1 MKFDESTVESAA
13 LAWLAELGIPGI
25 HGDAIAPGEQQA
37 ERDNFDQVVLRGRL
51 RAALER
57 LNPHIP
63 AAARSGA
70 VDEAIRRIERTDS
83 QSTLHNHAAF
93 HRLLVEGVTIEYR
106 DGSHLRPAIVRLADF
121 EHPAANDWLA
131 VQQFAITGFNARA
144 AARTHRRPDIVVFLN
159 GLPVVVF
166 EFKNA
171 ADERATIGQAF
182 NQLRTYYDEI
192 GSVHLRRAAR
202 HFRRHA
208 GAAGGAR
215 RGLGAFQAVARSGG
229 SAAPGAADADRGGA
243 RARPPARPDPLVLG
257 LRARRRPGDQE
268 GGCLSPG
275 AGGQQGGRAH
285 GRGGGGGRRPKVG
298 VVWHHAGQRQEP
310 VELFYAGKITVHP
323 AMANPTLVIL
333 TDRNDLDDQLFG
345 TFAAGQDV
353 LRQTPVQAESRD
365 HLRSLLQ
372 VASGGVIFT
381 TIQKFQPD
389 GPGATY
395 PLLSERRNIV
405 FIADEAHRSQYGFD
419 AHLVEQ
425 ADAAYLSY
433 GFAKYVRDALPNAS
447 FIGFTG
453 TPVESSDVSTRRVFG
468 DTIDIYD
475 IHRAV
480 EMANVPIYYERAGA
494 AELREDHGRRS
505 TRFRGVTRAKRTRR
519 GIAQDEVS
527 QLEAMS
533 APKNGCARRRRSVAL
548 RERQRAQDV
557 KAMIVC

>member
-1 MKFDESTVESAA
+1 VFTYAGLLVISDGTLARLGALGAGWEHFKPWRDPAGPPRPELQTLIEAA
-13 LAWLAELGIPGI
+13 LAPARLLDLIRSFSVFERE
-25 HGDAIAPGEQQA
+25 GDRVIKKVAAYHQVQA
-37 ERDNFDQVVLRGRL
+37 VNK
-51 RAALER
+51 
-57 LNPHIP
+57 
-63 AAARSGA
+63 A
-70 VDEAIRRIERTDS
+70 VERT
-83 QSTLHNHAAF
+83 
-93 HRLLVEGVTIEYR
+93 VE
-106 DGSHLRPAIVRLADF
+106 A
-121 EHPAANDWLA
+121 
-131 VQQFAITGFNARA
+131 
-144 AARTHRRPDIVVFLN
+144 
-159 GLPVVVF
+159 
-166 EFKNA
+166 
-171 ADERATIGQAF
+171 
-182 NQLRTYYDEI
+182 
-192 GSVHLRRAAR
+192 
-202 HFRRHA
+202 A
-208 GAAGGAR
+208 GAAG
-215 RGLGAFQAVARSGG
+215 
-229 SAAPGAADADRGGA
+229 DR
-243 RARPPARPDPLVLG
+243 
-257 LRARRRPGDQE
+257 
-268 GGCLSPG
+268 
-275 AGGQQGGRAH
+275 
-285 GRGGGGGRRPKVG
+285 KVG
-298 VVWHHAGQRQEP
+298 VVWPHAGHRQKP

-480 EMANVPIYYERAGA
+480 EDGATVPIYYEARLARLK
-494 AELREDHGRRS
+494 LREDQRPTLDS
-505 TRFRGVTRAKRTRR
+505 AFEEVTE
-519 GIAQDEVS
+519 GEEVEAREKLKTKWS